1 MQHIAQWRSISSS
14 FNLLRRL
21 SIAAVAAIAF
31 NTSAAEPA
39 EFGWTSASHQGFYA
53 DVTQDG
59 VVDLLLQAKDARHP
73 HFLLPGTGLKNQP
86 FDTRQRIELPASI
99 QGQTWYADDT
109 ALVALQSQQKSGAKL
124 LMIHNTTAS
133 AWLFE
138 TLGTATDFLN
148 PKQRYQ
154 AKQQP
159 WLLEAA
165 STRFYAGDFDGDGQ
179 QDLLLLNAHTGNHQ
193 VVPFNKNNQFKT
205 ARLAAQHSPWGLQ
218 TKERIII
225 RDFNQDGTD
234 DVFALSKDGL
244 SPNYLI
250 YGDKKNG
257 FQQAAGKAIQALH
270 SNLSWADNNAGIRPV
285 IRKSTRQPLLFRA
298 YNANEQSKANA
309 HCLGWLYDT
318 EINQPQELCNLT
330 SGENYRNGNIV
341 LASDILDEC
350 PIEFGLPD
358 HNPLSYDCVPNQN
371 LPLTPTIPPQV
382 SSNVF
387 NVGANFN
394 VQLANTNDFRAVEYQ
409 VFAEDQSRNYEL
421 IAGISAPSVGNG
433 LNYITIS
440 TRISRVGTFNLLYRV
455 CNSEGCSGYSPNSNN
470 IQIQAPQVVH
480 RVNAIAGVNGSISP
494 ATRDVPHGQST
505 TFTVTANPGY
515 TAAATGC
522 AGQLV
527 GTTYTT
533 GQITAACNVN
543 ASFTAIPL
551 PQVSSPAISPN
562 GGTHSGS
569 VSVSLSSATAGATI
583 RYSTN
588 GADISTSSPV
598 YSAPFAL
605 TANATVKARAFKA
618 GMADSTQTSA
628 SFVVNPLQQV
638 SSPAISP
645 NGGTHSG
652 SVSVSLSSAT
662 AGATI
667 RYSTNGT
674 DIDAN
679 SPIFS
684 APITL
689 TANATV
695 KARAF
700 KAGMTDSTQTSAS
713 FVVNPLQQV
722 SSPAIYPS
730 GGTHSGS
737 VSVSLSSATAG
748 ATIRY
753 STNGT
758 DISASSPVYSAP
770 FTLTASATVKARAF
784 KAGMTDSVQTLAS
797 FVVNPLQQVSSPAIS
812 PSGGTHSGSVS
823 VSLSSATAGA
833 TIRYSTNGTDIS
845 GSSPVYSAPFTLT
858 ASATVKARAF
868 KAGMTDSAQTSASFV
883 VNPLPPV
890 SSPTISPNGGT
901 HSGSVSVSLSSATAG
916 ATIRYST
923 NGADISASSPVY
935 SAPFALTA
943 NATVKARAFKA
954 GMTDSTQTSAPFTFT
969 TTDLTSSFSY
979 DARGR
984 LVSAT
989 DNNSLSMQ
997 QLLDDSHN
1005 RTLVDVS
1012 NIPAAFPRITLFSAP
1027 DKVSAAGATVQVQW
1041 ASQNTSKCT
1050 LQVLGSYSQQLNL
1063 PVAGSTS
1070 IPVPQATSIILQC
1083 SNGQSADVEGKIIRI
1098 GN

>member
-1 MQHIAQWRSISSS
+1 MQHFAQWRSISSS

-21 SIAAVAAIAF
+21 SIAAVAAITF
-31 NTSAAEPA
+31 NSSAAEPA
-39 EFGWTSASHQGFYA
+39 EFSWTPASHQGFYA

-59 VVDLLLQAKDARHP
+59 VVDLLLQAKHARHP

-99 QGQTWYADDT
+99 QGQTWFAGDT
-109 ALVALQSQQKSGAKL
+109 ALVALKNQQRGAKL
-124 LMIHNTTAS
+124 LLINNKTLS
-133 AWLFE
+133 ALLFE
-138 TLGTATDFLN
+138 AVRSPADLVR
-148 PKQRYQ
+148 PSQQYQ
-154 AKQQP
+154 AKQHS
-159 WLLEAA
+159 WLREAA
-165 STRFYAGDFDGDGQ
+165 NIRFFTGDFDGDTQ
-179 QDLLLLNAHTGNHQ
+179 QDLLLLHADTGTHQ
-193 VVPFNKNNQFKT
+193 LVSLDKSNQFKS
-205 ARLAAQHSPWGLQ
+205 ARPVSQRAAWGLKA
-218 TKERIII
+218 KERIII

-244 SPNYLI
+244 FPNYLV
-250 YGDKKNG
+250 YGDKQHG
-257 FQQAAGKAIQALH
+257 FQQTTGKTIHTLH
-270 SNLSWADNNAGIRPV
+270 GNLSWADNKAGIRV
-285 IRKSTRQPLLFRA
+285 VLRKSTRQPLLFRA
-298 YNANEQSKANA
+298 YNAAEQSKGNA
-309 HCLGWLYDT
+309 HCLGWLYDAET
-318 EINQPQELCNLT
+318 DQTQELCQT
-330 SGENYRNGNIV
+330 SGNAKL
-341 LASDILDEC
+341 LAEDLALVSDIQEEC
-350 PIEFGLPD
+350 PIEQVVPTPETLQQDCEPGVILPR
-358 HNPLSYDCVPNQN
+358 
-371 LPLTPTIPPQV
+371 TPWVSPQI
-382 SSNVF
+382 SGSVF
-387 NVGANFN
+387 NVGSYFN
-394 VQLANTNDFRAVEYQ
+394 VTLANTNDFRAVEYDVWAVDHYGSYEQ
-409 VFAEDQSRNYEL
+409 VG
-421 IAGISAPSVGNG
+421 GISAPTANSG
-433 LNYITIS
+433 LDYVT
-440 TRISRVGTFNLLYRV
+440 TTARISRVGVFNLLYRV
-455 CNSEGCSGYSPNSNN
+455 CNIDGCSGFSPASAN
-470 IQIQAPQVVH
+470 IQIQAPQVLH
-480 RVNAIAGVNGSISP
+480 RVNAVAGANGSISP
-494 ATRDVPHGQST
+494 SFRDVPHGQT
-505 TFTVTANPGY
+505 TMFTVTPSTGY
-515 TAAATGC
+515 TAAASGC

-533 GQITAACNVN
+533 GQITAPCNVN
-543 ASFTAIPL
+543 ASFTATPL
-551 PQVSSPAISPN
+551 PQVNSPGISPN

-569 VSVSLSSATAGATI
+569 VSVSLSSTTAGATI

-628 SFVVNPLQQV
+628 SFVVNLLQQV

-700 KAGMTDSTQTSAS
+700 KVGMTDSTQTS
-713 FVVNPLQQV
+713 
-722 SSPAIYPS
+722 
-730 GGTHSGS
+730 
-737 VSVSLSSATAG
+737 
-748 ATIRY
+748 
-753 STNGT
+753 
-758 DISASSPVYSAP
+758 
-770 FTLTASATVKARAF
+770 
-784 KAGMTDSVQTLAS
+784 AS

-833 TIRYSTNGTDIS
+833 TIRYSINGADIS
-845 GSSPVYSAPFTLT
+845 ASSPVYTAPFTLT
-858 ASATVKARAF
+858 TNTAVKARAFKAGMTDSAQTSASFVVNPLQTVSSPAISPNGGIHSGSVAVSLSSSTAGATIRYSTNGADIDANSPIYSAPITLTANATVKARAF
-868 KAGMTDSAQTSASFV
+868 KAGMTDSTQTSASFV

-979 DARGR
+979 DTRGR